1 MKLGNFLLHFC
12 TDGLFHLDGGAMF
25 GVVPRVLWEKL
36 CPPDE
41 KNRIS
46 MALGC
51 LLIQTGKRNILI
63 DTGIGNKGDEKF
75 HRVYGISRNP
85 PLENSLA
92 QYGLTFHD
100 IDMVINTHLHMDHA
114 GGNTFSVGSGPATS
128 WEGRT
133 FLEAGRGTS
142 PPAARPCF
150 SKAKYIVQK
159 GEWENAVNP
168 NERTRASYI
177 RENFLPLEEGG
188 QLELIEEKELEIEK
202 GITLSRTGGHTP
214 FHQCVKIES
223 NGQTALFLADLVPMV
238 SHLHLPYIQS
248 YDLYPLETLEA
259 KRRLLEQAL
268 EEKWLVIFQHDPGV
282 EAGHLTKTDGKFALE
297 KGIKL

>member
-1 MKLGNFLLHFC
+1 MRLGRFSLHFC

-41 KNRIS
+41 KNRIP

-51 LLIQTGKRNILI
+51 LLIQTDERNILV

-75 HRVYGISRNP
+75 HRIYGIDRHP

-92 QYGLTFHD
+92 QHGLTFND
-100 IDMVINTHLHMDHA
+100 IDIVINTHLHMDHA
-114 GGNTFSVGSGPATS
+114 GGNTFSWCDSITGVKGHT
-128 WEGRT
+128 
-133 FLEAGRGTS
+133 L
-142 PPAARPCF
+142 PCF
-150 SKAKYIVQK
+150 PKARYIVQK
-159 GEWENAVNP
+159 GEWENATHP

-177 RENFLPLEEGG
+177 PENFLPLEETN
-188 QLELIEEKELEIEK
+188 QLELIEEKELEIEE
-202 GITLSRTGGHTP
+202 GITLLRTGGHTP

-223 NGQTALFLADLVPMV
+223 NDQVALFLADLAPMA

-248 YDLYPLETLEA
+248 YDLHPLETLEA
-259 KRRLLEQAL
+259 KRRLLKQAL
-268 EEKWLVIFQHDPGV
+268 EGRWLLIFQHDPQV
-282 EAGHLTKTDGKFALE
+282 EAGYLKKIDGKFTLE
-297 KGIKL
+297 EAIRL

>member
-1 MKLGNFLLHFC
+1 MQDLPLRRVPDYHMKLGSFSLHYC

-41 KNRIS
+41 KNRIN

-51 LLIQTGKRNILI
+51 LLIQTGERDILV

-75 HRVYGISRNP
+75 HRIYGVKRSP

-92 QYGLTFHD
+92 QHGLTFHD
-100 IDMVINTHLHMDHA
+100 IDIVINTHLHMDHA
-114 GGNTFSVGSGPATS
+114 GGNTFS
-128 WEGRT
+128 WEGCVM
-133 FLEAGRGTS
+133 
-142 PPAARPCF
+142 PCF
-150 SKAKYIVQK
+150 SKAKYIIQK

-168 NERTRASYI
+168 NERTRASYV

-188 QLELIEEKELEIEK
+188 QLELVEDKELEIEK
-202 GITLSRTGGHTP
+202 GITLLRTGGHTP

-223 NGQTALFLADLVPMV
+223 NGQVALFLADLVPMAG
-238 SHLHLPYIQS
+238 HLHLPYIQS

-259 KRRLLEQAL
+259 KRRLLGQAL

-282 EAGHLTKTDGKFALE
+282 EAGYIMKIDDKFTLK